1 MTTTNKCE
9 HPACNCV
16 APNEKKYCSEA
27 CADKKRTPELT
38 CQCQHPECHGKA
50 LKV

>member
-16 APNEKKYCSEA
+16 VPSGKKYCSEA
-27 CADKKRTPELT
+27 CADKKKTHELT
-38 CQCQHPECHGKA
+38 CQCQHGGCKGKA